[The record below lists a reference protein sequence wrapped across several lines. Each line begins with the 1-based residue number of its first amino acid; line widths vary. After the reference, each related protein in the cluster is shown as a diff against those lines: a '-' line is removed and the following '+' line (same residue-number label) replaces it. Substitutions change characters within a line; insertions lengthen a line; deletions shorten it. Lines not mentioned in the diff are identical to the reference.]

1 MKKPVDGSSRGE
13 KGSAS
18 TMNARF
24 THQIPRGAGSASRGG
39 KLATVGG
46 ITPARIINKTVRGR
60 ESWRRSRDGWRGKGG
75 EARLADSREGEK
87 SEAGVMTLLR
97 GNESTPP
104 RISAPGF
111 SSKGRVYF
119 RPAGADI
126 VTGSSLAFGG

>member
-87 SEAGVMTLLR
+87 SEAGVMTLLT
-97 GNESTPP
+97 SQP
-104 RISAPGF
+104 RREYPRQASLRKAEFISVRREP
-111 SSKGRVYF
+111 
-119 RPAGADI
+119 I
-126 VTGSSLAFGG
+126 L